1 VKIAMVSGQASPLA
15 EPGTAEA
22 DGQNVDLAE
31 LASALAAQDHEV
43 TVYTRRADRNV
54 PEEVRAPGGY
64 RVVHLSAGPPEPV
77 PRDSLLPHL
86 PELTRALAARLSRSR
101 PDVVHAHFWMSGMMS
116 LAATREVPVPVVQTF
131 HALGT
136 VKRRYQ
142 QGHDTSP
149 PGRERAEQA
158 IGQAVAR
165 TVASCTD
172 EAHELVRMGIPR
184 SAVAV
189 IPCGVDLEAFQPGSG
204 RPAGGRPRI
213 VAVGRLVARK
223 GFDQLI
229 RALRSLP
236 DTELVIAGGP
246 AGGGQLDRDPEV
258 KRLRALAKR
267 LKVRDRVRL
276 LGPVRRTDLPDVL
289 RSADIVA
296 CAPWYEPFGRV
307 PLEAMACGVPVVVTA
322 VGGMTDTVVD
332 EVTGLLVPPYQ
343 PAALL
348 HALERV
354 LGDQMLRESLGVA
367 GADRAR
373 SRYSWD
379 RAATETVRV
388 YEEVTAETRNA
399 TAAAQ

>member
-116 LAATREVPVPVVQTF
+116 LAATREVPVPVVVT
-131 HALGT
+131 ALG
-136 VKRRYQ
+136 R
-142 QGHDTSP
+142 
-149 PGRERAEQA
+149 
-158 IGQAVAR
+158 
-165 TVASCTD
+165 
-172 EAHELVRMGIPR
+172 
-184 SAVAV
+184 
-189 IPCGVDLEAFQPGSG
+189 
-204 RPAGGRPRI
+204 
-213 VAVGRLVARK
+213 
-223 GFDQLI
+223 
-229 RALRSLP
+229 
-236 DTELVIAGGP
+236 
-246 AGGGQLDRDPEV
+246 
-258 KRLRALAKR
+258 
-267 LKVRDRVRL
+267 
-276 LGPVRRTDLPDVL
+276 
-289 RSADIVA
+289 
-296 CAPWYEPFGRV
+296 
-307 PLEAMACGVPVVVTA
+307 
-322 VGGMTDTVVD
+322 MTDTVVD